1 MTMVVHLFDSR
12 KAASIRRGGVRGDA
26 ASIGIAGG
34 RVEVSNAVY
43 VMPVLPNFFAS
54 HQWLRE
60 LKRRGMRTIAAAYI
74 KLRSDTMVW
83 CGTYNGEHRWI
94 TLGHAAALIMQEPD
108 PRGWEVV
115 LTRDVPAKAVH
126 SIRDVPQVVGWR
138 YFPESHA
145 KGPWKCLCDG
155 CLRGLRGEIKS
166 RRLLASL
173 VERHGAEALNY
184 EGDAAKLRRR
194 GKQAKVKSKSK

>member
-1 MTMVVHLFDSR
+1 MVVHLFDSR
-12 KAASIRRGGVRGDA
+12 NAASIRRGGVRGAA
-26 ASIGIAGG
+26 ASISIARD
-34 RVEVSNAVY
+34 RVEVASAVY

-94 TLGHAAALIMQEPD
+94 TLGHATALIMQEPD

-115 LTRDVPAKAVH
+115 LVNDVPAKAVH
-126 SIRDVPQVVGWR
+126 AIRDVPQVIGWR
-138 YFPESHA
+138 YFPDAHA
-145 KGPWKCLCDG
+145 KGPWKCLCDA

-166 RRLLASL
+166 RRFLANL
-173 VERHGAEALNY
+173 VERHGAEALDF
-184 EGDAAKLRRR
+184 EGDTAKLRLR
-194 GKQAKVKSKSK
+194 GKRAKVKSK